1 MTPPALKT
9 SLLKHL
15 PVSNAQLS
23 LRAMKQADAA
33 AYAAGTMD
41 AAVKQFGHL
50 PLEHYTP
57 EIVSE
62 MIDGS
67 ITDGLRRGNLA
78 VLTIADTATDRFACS
93 LVLFDFTEH
102 DAEIGYWVTPD
113 FRGQNIAYKALM
125 LAADYAR
132 ALGLRQLRARTV
144 TDNPASIHV
153 LHKAGFK
160 QNGLPE
166 AETAPSGKTELILKF
181 AVQL

>member
-62 MIDGS
+62 MIYGS
-67 ITDGLRRGNLA
+67 IADGLRSGDLA
-78 VLTIADTATDRFACS
+78 VLTIADTASDRFAGS
-93 LVLFDFTEH
+93 LVLFDFTEQ
-102 DAEIGYWVTPD
+102 DAEIGYWVASD
-113 FRGQNIAYKALM
+113 FRGQNIAYKTLM

-132 ALGLRQLRARTV
+132 ALRLYQLRARTV
-144 TDNPASIHV
+144 TDNPASVHV
-153 LHKAGFK
+153 LHKAGFA
-160 QNGLPE
+160 QTGLPE

-181 AVQL
+181 TLQL